1 MVVAIWHMHTNEC
14 DYTDL
19 GIDWWDKKAD
29 PARGDRRLRRRLEA
43 LGHRVT
49 LEPAAA

>member
-19 GIDWWDKKAD
+19 GIDWWDKRQTRPGETD
-29 PARGDRRLRRRLEA
+29 RLRRRLEA

-49 LEPAAA
+49 LEPAAS